1 MGEDYIYGVA
11 RVHARETRLLGAGDI
26 QQLMACKTCDECL
39 RVLTDKG
46 WGAGDG
52 NASPEAMLAAE
63 EEKTW
68 AFLKELTQ
76 DLEPFQALLAPADYN
91 NLKAAIKCAGTGARR
106 RNTCSSP
113 GGTIEPEVLLRCVQ
127 EQDFSPLPPC
137 HGPGRRGGLPPLSE
151 HPGWPAVR
159 HHPGPGLPTG
169 HPGLRGVP
177 AAWWRS
183 TPSWSPRRRTSRWR
197 CGPAGP
203 GKTRSSSGRPWSP
216 VPPWIQTPWPRPPAR
231 AWRSSTPCWPPPPY
245 SQAAQRL
252 KESSSAFEKWCDDQV
267 MERIKEEKHSYESV
281 GPLFAYVLARRSEIS
296 TVRIILSGKLNQLDD
311 GMIRE
316 RLRDTYV

>member
-46 WGAGDG
+46 WGTGDG

-91 NLKAAIKCAGTGARR
+91 NLKAAIKCAGTGAPPEHVFL
-106 RNTCSSP
+106 P

-127 EQDFSPLPPC
+127 EQDFSPLPPAMAQAAEEAY
-137 HGPGRRGGLPPLSE
+137 RRFLNTQDGQLCDIILDRACLQAIQACGERTGGLVAEYAELVTAAADIKV
-151 HPGWPAVR
+151 AVR
-159 HHPGPGLPTG
+159 ACRAGKNPEFIRAALVPCATLDTDALAVAACQGLEE
-169 HPGLRGVP
+169 LYALL
-177 AAWWRS
+177 AA
-183 TPSWSPRRRTSRWR
+183 T
-197 CGPAGP
+197 
-203 GKTRSSSGRPWSP
+203 
-216 VPPWIQTPWPRPPAR
+216 
-231 AWRSSTPCWPPPPY
+231 PY